1 MKPLVITLTK
11 AGLLSALVLLIACCS
26 TSVKETQFSAFLSDY
41 SKLEYSEIHN
51 AYRWID
57 EDRVRD
63 YYAIVMDEVLVHPS
77 DQLNTAL
84 AEQITHYLEQR
95 FSQKLRARHRLTR
108 EANPGVLRLRTAITG
123 VSKQVEGMQPYE
135 VIPIA
140 AIYKGVQAAVGE
152 RKSYIDVRLEAE
164 LIDSLSGEVIAALV
178 ERAVTDTDRRS
189 GDRFGFTDTQPTL
202 DDWARRLDSFVDKHI
217 K

>member
-1 MKPLVITLTK
+1 MKSLTIILTK
-11 AGLLSALVLLIACCS
+11 AGLLSALLLLTACSS
-26 TSVKETQFSAFLSDY
+26 TSVKETQYSGFLSDY
-41 SKLEYSEIHN
+41 SQLQYSEINN
-51 AYRWID
+51 AYRWVD

-108 EANPGVLRLRTAITG
+108 EANSGVLRLRTAITG
-123 VSKQVEGMQPYE
+123 VSKQVEGMQAYE
-135 VIPIA
+135 IIPIA
-140 AIYKGVQAAVGE
+140 AIYKGVQAAFGE

-164 LIDSLSGEVIAALV
+164 LIDSQSGEVIAALI
-178 ERAVTDTDRRS
+178 ERAVTDTDKRS
-189 GDRFGFTDTQPTL
+189 GDMFGFTDTQPTL
-202 DDWARRLDSFVDKHI
+202 DDWARRLDSFVDEYI